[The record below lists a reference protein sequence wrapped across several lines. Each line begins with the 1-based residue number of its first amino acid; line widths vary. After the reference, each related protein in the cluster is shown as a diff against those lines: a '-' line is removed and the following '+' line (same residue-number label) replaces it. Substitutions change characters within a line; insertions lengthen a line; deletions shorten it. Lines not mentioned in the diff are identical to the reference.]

1 MRKRLHA
8 TPSAHR
14 VPPRAASSAVDVTT
28 SAKRPRGLKTRSA
41 ILRRAVNIAS
51 IEGLEGLTIGKLAS
65 LLRISKSGLFAHF
78 GSKEDLQCAVVD
90 EARQIFVDRV
100 IRPAYEFHGL
110 KRLRTFCE
118 NWLSYAEDRVFPGG
132 CFFSAASLEF
142 DDRPG
147 RVRDRIVGSLQ
158 KWLGTLE
165 QAVREA
171 QSAGEIRKDVDP
183 HQLVFEIQALAMG
196 ANWASRL
203 FHDETAFRRIRRS
216 ILDRIDEAIEP
227 THSRK

>member
-1 MRKRLHA
+1 
-8 TPSAHR
+8 
-14 VPPRAASSAVDVTT
+14 
-28 SAKRPRGLKTRSA
+28 
-41 ILRRAVNIAS
+41 
-51 IEGLEGLTIGKLAS
+51 
-65 LLRISKSGLFAHF
+65 
-78 GSKEDLQCAVVD
+78 
-90 EARQIFVDRV
+90 
-100 IRPAYEFHGL
+100 
-110 KRLRTFCE
+110 
-118 NWLSYAEDRVFPGG
+118 
-132 CFFSAASLEF
+132 
-142 DDRPG
+142 
-147 RVRDRIVGSLQ
+147 VRDRIVGSLQ